1 MNANIINLAARKKV
15 IEAEKQVKSLIG
27 LLNSVYSHLNEAY
40 EQISVM
46 ETQCD
51 KIQELYDTTLKEY
64 IDTVGADKVPLEYLN
79 YTTSVEVEIVNGR
92 VVLRWRENDK
102 V

>member
-1 MNANIINLAARKKV
+1 MTADVINLAARKKV
-15 IEAEKQVKSLIG
+15 VESEKQVKSLIG

-46 ETQCD
+46 ENQCD

-64 IDTVGADKVPLEYLN
+64 VDTVGADKVPLEYLN
-79 YTTSVEVEIVNGR
+79 YTTSVEVEILNGK
-92 VVLRWRENDK
+92 VVLRWKDK
-102 V
+102 NEV